1 MWRMSTSILT
11 ITMCLG
17 LLGSPVTAQEAI
29 SVSTPKTLAQR
40 QTTLNY
46 TAGFTEDILKND
58 AGEAVVSLSAISYV
72 RDGVQDRSARPVIVF
87 FNGGP
92 GASSSPLHMS
102 AFGPR
107 IRDKD
112 ALINNPDTLLDAAD
126 MVFIDP
132 PGTGLSRTFKPDQ
145 VRNVL
150 GVNHDAAAVRG
161 LIAKW
166 LKANGREDSPLYIAG
181 ESYGGYRLAVM
192 SGQIAKDKAFPN
204 LKGLILISPSL
215 NMSES
220 RDMGQIL
227 ELPTLAAG
235 AWHHNKIDRKGRSLE
250 ATFAEAQ
257 RFAISTYAP
266 ALLKGAQISAAEKTT
281 VAKGLSGLIGLPV
294 ETILNANLRVDS
306 QTYLE
311 TLNADQDQL
320 TGRLDMRV
328 VAPKAPPANP
338 NRPAA
343 ANDPSLG
350 LGKSNVIKSAL
361 ITTYLK
367 DELKFPAHDDY
378 VSLSLELN
386 FQWNWDD
393 MNKDRQFV
401 MNVTPD
407 LATLMTDRPDLKMM
421 VVGGYFDLATPVW
434 AARYEIEHAN
444 IPLERVEFNAYA
456 AGHSVFNPADNLTA
470 KADQIRAFIK

>member
-1 MWRMSTSILT
+1 MS
-11 ITMCLG
+11 LG
-17 LLGSPVTAQEAI
+17 LMLSPATAQDAI
-29 SVSTPKTLAQR
+29 NVTTPRTLTQS

-46 TAGFTEDILKND
+46 TAGFTEEILKND
-58 AGEAVVSLSAISYV
+58 KGEAVVSLSAISYV
-72 RDGVQDRSARPVIVF
+72 RDGDKATRPVIVF

-112 ALINNPDTLLDAAD
+112 ALIDNPDTLLDAAD
-126 MVFIDP
+126 LVFIDP
-132 PGTGLSRTFKPDQ
+132 PGTGLSRVFKADEL
-145 VRNVL
+145 RSFL
-150 GVNHDAAAVRG
+150 GVNHDAAAVHG

-166 LKANGREDSPLYIAG
+166 LKANGRETSPLYIAG

-192 SGQIAKDKAFPN
+192 SGQIAKDKTLPN

-220 RDMGQIL
+220 RDMGQVL

-250 ATFAEAQ
+250 AIFNDAQ
-257 RFAISTYAP
+257 SFAISTYAP
-266 ALLKGAQISAAEKTT
+266 ALLKGAQITHAEKTD

-294 ETILNANLRVDS
+294 ETILAANLRVGS

-311 TLNADQDQL
+311 ALNADKDQL

-328 VAPKAPPANP
+328 VAPIAPPANP

-350 LGKSNVIKSAL
+350 LGKSNIITSPL
-361 ITTYLK
+361 ITRYLK
-367 DELKFPAHDDY
+367 DELNFPATTDY

-407 LATLMTDRPDLKMM
+407 LATLMKDRPDLKMM

-434 AARYEIEHAN
+434 AARYEIEHADM
-444 IPLERVEFNAYA
+444 PLDRVTFNAYA
-456 AGHSVFNPADNLTA
+456 TGHSVFNPADNLTA
-470 KADQIRAFIK
+470 KADQIRAFIKE

>member
-1 MWRMSTSILT
+1 MRRACASVMAIAMS
-11 ITMCLG
+11 LG
-17 LLGSPVTAQEAI
+17 LMLSPAAAQDAI
-29 SVSTPKTLAQR
+29 SVTTPRTLSQPKT
-40 QTTLNY
+40 TLKY
-46 TAGFTEDILKND
+46 TAGFTEEILKND
-58 AGEAVVSLSAISYV
+58 KGEAIVSLSAISYV
-72 RDGVQDRSARPVIVF
+72 RDGDRATRPVIVF

-112 ALINNPDTLLDAAD
+112 ALIDNPDTLLDAAD
-126 MVFIDP
+126 LVFIDP
-132 PGTGLSRTFKPDQ
+132 PGTGLSRTFKPDELP
-145 VRNVL
+145 NFL
-150 GVNHDAAAVRG
+150 GVNHDAAAVHG

-166 LKANGREDSPLYIAG
+166 LKANGRETSPLYIAG

-192 SGQIAKDKAFPN
+192 SGQIAKDKTFSN

-220 RDMGQIL
+220 RDMGQVL

-250 ATFAEAQ
+250 VTFNDAQ

-266 ALLKGAQISAAEKTT
+266 ALLKGAQISDAEKTD

-294 ETILNANLRVDS
+294 ETILKANLRVGS

-311 TLNADQDQL
+311 TLNADKDQL

-328 VAPKAPPANP
+328 VASKAPPANP

-350 LGKSNVIKSAL
+350 LGKSNIITSPL
-361 ITTYLK
+361 ITEYLK
-367 DELKFPAHDDY
+367 DELKFPASADY

-393 MNKDRQFV
+393 MNKDQQFV

-407 LATLMTDRPDLKMM
+407 LATLMKDRPDLKMM

-434 AARYEIEHAN
+434 AARYEIEHAD
-444 IPLERVEFNAYA
+444 IPLGRVTFNAYA
-456 AGHSVFNPADNLTA
+456 TGHSVFNPADNLTA
-470 KADQIRAFIK
+470 KADQIRNFIK